1 MALSRLRIP
10 LPLARVLLLLASMM
24 LHACGSNSSVTN
36 PPAEVAFRQTK
47 RLSYNGVSVDAVIKK
62 PAANDVDVML
72 TFHGTVVYDSL
83 ILQAANTALDN
94 FDSLLVND
102 STMMYVSVAYPEENL
117 LLGDNVSHAEAALLW
132 VRNKAA
138 QELGIRVGKV
148 FLAGHSQGGYV
159 VTRLNTMHETDGVIA
174 SAPGPLNLVYRCG
187 LEEDGKVASS
197 SQCTA
202 LREAYGTTKE
212 NPEAYRERSLLRYTS
227 GYKADI
233 FFVQGMT
240 DSPIQLASWPLFTQN
255 INACANCKQVQILE
269 LEGLPHQALFMS
281 AEGKAAFN
289 SFVEQR
295 RTKR

>member
-1 MALSRLRIP
+1 MNLTPVLGPWTFRI
-10 LPLARVLLLLASMM
+10 LIVITAAVLGS
-24 LHACGSNSSVTN
+24 CGSSPSVTN

-102 STMMYVSVAYPEENL
+102 SSMMYVSVAYPEENL

-240 DSPIQLASWPLFTQN
+240 DSPIQLASWPLFKQN
-255 INACANCKQVQILE
+255 IGACANCKQVKILE
-269 LEGLPHQALFMS
+269 LEGLGHPALFVS
-281 AEGKAAFN
+281 TEGKSEFNAF
-289 SFVEQR
+289 VGQR
-295 RTKR
+295 RAK

>member
-1 MALSRLRIP
+1 MNLTPVKGPWTFRI
-10 LPLARVLLLLASMM
+10 LIVITAAVLGS
-24 LHACGSNSSVTN
+24 CGSSPSVTN

-47 RLSYNGVSVDAVIKK
+47 RLSYDGVSVDAVIKK

-132 VRNKAA
+132 VRNRAA
-138 QELGIRVGKV
+138 
-148 FLAGHSQGGYV
+148 
-159 VTRLNTMHETDGVIA
+159 HETDGVIA

-240 DSPIQLASWPLFTQN
+240 DSPIQLASWPLFKQN
-255 INACANCKQVQILE
+255 IGACANCKQVKILE
-269 LEGLPHQALFMS
+269 LEGLGHPALFVS
-281 AEGKAAFN
+281 TEGKSEFNAF
-289 SFVEQR
+289 VGQR
-295 RTKR
+295 RAK